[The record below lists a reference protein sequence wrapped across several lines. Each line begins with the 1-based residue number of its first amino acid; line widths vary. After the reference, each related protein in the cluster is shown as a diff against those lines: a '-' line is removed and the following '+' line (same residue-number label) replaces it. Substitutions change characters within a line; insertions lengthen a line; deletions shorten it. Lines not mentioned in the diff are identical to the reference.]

1 MTVPLESV
9 IQKSERPSGVLLA
22 LLLLLL
28 LGASGCEP
36 TSGAPPG
43 ARPGSAIPGR
53 PGTSGSVNPSV
64 PSSGLPRGNA
74 PARSSLKPGGAQTT
88 PVETA
93 ASLVPTKPDL
103 ANPLDSGKN
112 SPNAVLTP
120 SASGVNSLGP
130 AARVEQ
136 AGNTVE
142 LASAIIAA
150 KANPFLDWLPKP
162 LLTSDL
168 SGDTSSATAATAT
181 PTDPFDGVTLL
192 GVMSHGKKAMALI
205 GVGDGRNQFAE
216 QGSVITLGAGM
227 AKVTA
232 IRSDSVDFQ
241 LLGKEPQIRTL
252 TLPDIIGYSPSAS
265 SGGNIGG
272 EASEAQLPSGLSVP
286 GATADNKSGS
296 ALENL
301 KQLFEQSSGGK
312 VSSSPAAG
320 AQLNLQER

>member
-1 MTVPLESV
+1 MTVPLDSV

-36 TSGAPPG
+36 TSGSTPG

-53 PGTSGSVNPSV
+53 PGVNTSAQ
-64 PSSGLPRGNA
+64 SSGLPSAN
-74 PARSSLKPGGAQTT
+74 PSARPPLKPGGAQTT

-93 ASLVPTKPDL
+93 ASLVPVKPDL
-103 ANPLDSGKN
+103 TSPTGSEKN
-112 SPNAVLTP
+112 TPNAALTP
-120 SASGVNSLGP
+120 GASTVNSLGP
-130 AARVEQ
+130 TARVEQ

-142 LASAIIAA
+142 LASSIIAA

-162 LLTSDL
+162 LLTSDS
-168 SGDTSSATAATAT
+168 SGDTASAAVSAST
-181 PTDPFDGVTLL
+181 PADPFDGVTLL
-192 GVMSHGKKAMALI
+192 GIMSHGKKAMALI
-205 GVGDGRNQFAE
+205 GVGDGQNQFAE
-216 QGSVITLGAGM
+216 QGSVIALGAGM

-241 LLGKEPQIRTL
+241 LLGKESQVRTL

-265 SGGNIGG
+265 SGANIRGD
-272 EASEAQLPSGLSVP
+272 ASEAQLPNSLSLP
-286 GATADNKSGS
+286 GASADNKNSS

-312 VSSSPAAG
+312 ASSPPAAG
-320 AQLNLQER
+320 TQLNLQER